1 MKIEKQTTPEAV
13 ITELGM
19 RMAQR
24 RVELGMT
31 QAEMAEQAGV
41 GKRTIERIEAGT
53 DTQLSTLIRLLSVL
67 DLTEHLDHL
76 VPEATVSPM
85 KMLEHQAK
93 PRKRAISKRAAKP
106 KEPWKWGDEQ

>member
-31 QAEMAEQAGV
+31 QAELAEQAGV
-41 GKRTIERIEAGT
+41 GKRTVERIESGT
-53 DTQLSTLIRLLSVL
+53 DTQFSTLIRLLTAL
-67 DLTEHLDHL
+67 DLNEQLDHL

-85 KMLEHQAK
+85 EMLERQAK
-93 PRKRAISKRAAKP
+93 PRKRATSKRVAKP
-106 KEPWKWGDEQ
+106 KRPWKWGDEQ

>member
-19 RMAQR
+19 RMAR
-24 RVELGMT
+24 RRMELGMT
-31 QAEMAEQAGV
+31 QAEVAEQAGV
-41 GKRTIERIEAGT
+41 GKRTVERIEAGT

-67 DLTEHLDHL
+67 DLTERLDHL

-85 KMLEHQAK
+85 EMLKHQTK
-93 PRKRAISKRAAKP
+93 PRKRAMPKRAAKP